1 MRSLGEEM
9 ETSGTEWLC
18 ASNQNQETEEA
29 ASPHLARPTTGGEE
43 VGIFRRRPA
52 PGNLNPRL
60 LLLLGPAGAG
70 ANSSRN

>member
-9 ETSGTEWLC
+9 DKRNGSAQATKIKKRK
-18 ASNQNQETEEA
+18 NP
-29 ASPHLARPTTGGEE
+29 PHLARQTTGEE
-43 VGIFRRRPA
+43 EGIFRRRPA

-60 LLLLGPAGAG
+60 LLLLGPAGAD